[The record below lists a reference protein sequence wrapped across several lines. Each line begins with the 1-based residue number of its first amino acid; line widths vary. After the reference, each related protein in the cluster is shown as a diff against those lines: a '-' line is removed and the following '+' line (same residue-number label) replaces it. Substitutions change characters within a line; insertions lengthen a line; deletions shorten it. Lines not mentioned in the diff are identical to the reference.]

1 MDNKLVEGLLFDQ
14 GKIKMSNIHKEKTE
28 SIRQKIASALGGI
41 NVSNVIQKFKIG
53 EQSKNLEN
61 CIWIIENITITEIK
75 NNIIFLKY
83 KLEFKKCKFINE
95 VNIKIISN
103 NSKVVKELYIN
114 SCTFDQKI
122 NCRNIYFEY
131 ISITKSK
138 FISDVNFE
146 IFKNS
151 EKLYCE
157 KNIFEGKCHI
167 QSEKENGDKR
177 CSIVFIGN
185 TFYKNIEISNLYAKE
200 LLLLKT
206 NNSNNVILEIKN
218 SSIDYFILPNSLRQ
232 CNTLNTTF
240 NDFILGKCSFNYRIN
255 FKKCIFEKGVD
266 FSKLVFAD
274 INFSKSTFKGVANFK
289 GCIFGNKI
297 NTGKTIDLSE
307 IVFEDNVYFDESIF
321 NHFVAFHS
329 TSFKKTASFYRVEF
343 NTMPNF
349 SPGDFQGILNLNNA
363 KWFGNRAE
371 EAFEFNI
378 IKNNIQKSYKNHD
391 IIENVINFRSS
402 FCGIKNALLGKQNLL
417 DAKNFH
423 KAELYCKEIEL
434 EYALA
439 DSKNQTIQHDEQS
452 KFLKKPKKEEI
463 NIIRFLKFLFSIL
476 ISILKNTVVFL
487 FKVIV
492 NAIVCIKHIFLS
504 PIFFISYL
512 SRGCS
517 FILINILI
525 YLFSTEKCGLKRKIY
540 IWWHKNNTKNII
552 DFTKWFEYMS
562 LLVYRNTS
570 DHHTNLN
577 KIFHFTLSVIATYG
591 LYLFCINRINHWI
604 IYNKFESMYIII
616 SILLISLPV
625 IVIMKSYKKIMELST
640 HAIIFLYLIFVITI
654 FFLPQISYIAF
665 GVLLYVLFLIFSYY
679 IFIKNTNIVT
689 IFARFFSYVGLTLS
703 LFIVP
708 EIINPTL
715 NIFNKENIENKNL
728 IQKLSNTDYKFLSN
742 LTTLSFRDY
751 GIDNNVS
758 FSVNNIANQKE
769 IIIANKAT
777 LESIFGFLFQRNT
790 KDDLN
795 KILENIDNTNK
806 LNDILK
812 DNKNRSI
819 ALDLTYAAN
828 GQYVRTLKDM
838 EIKDEF
844 RLRLLKFFRVYNNEK
859 EAKDEML
866 NETKKLTDA
875 INGNK
880 VVMMQL
886 KNIIKEYDEYL
897 EFYRVIRLDKI
908 NSQTYKST
916 YILYVIVMI
925 LCLYSLAKTSR
936 KNSIVS

>member
-1 MDNKLVEGLLFDQ
+1 M
-14 GKIKMSNIHKEKTE
+14 
-28 SIRQKIASALGGI
+28 
-41 NVSNVIQKFKIG
+41 
-53 EQSKNLEN
+53 
-61 CIWIIENITITEIK
+61 
-75 NNIIFLKY
+75 
-83 KLEFKKCKFINE
+83 
-95 VNIKIISN
+95 
-103 NSKVVKELYIN
+103 
-114 SCTFDQKI
+114 
-122 NCRNIYFEY
+122 
-131 ISITKSK
+131 
-138 FISDVNFE
+138 
-146 IFKNS
+146 
-151 EKLYCE
+151 
-157 KNIFEGKCHI
+157 
-167 QSEKENGDKR
+167 
-177 CSIVFIGN
+177 
-185 TFYKNIEISNLYAKE
+185 
-200 LLLLKT
+200 
-206 NNSNNVILEIKN
+206 
-218 SSIDYFILPNSLRQ
+218 
-232 CNTLNTTF
+232 
-240 NDFILGKCSFNYRIN
+240 
-255 FKKCIFEKGVD
+255 
-266 FSKLVFAD
+266 
-274 INFSKSTFKGVANFK
+274 
-289 GCIFGNKI
+289 
-297 NTGKTIDLSE
+297 
-307 IVFEDNVYFDESIF
+307 
-321 NHFVAFHS
+321 
-329 TSFKKTASFYRVEF
+329 
-343 NTMPNF
+343 
-349 SPGDFQGILNLNNA
+349 
-363 KWFGNRAE
+363 
-371 EAFEFNI
+371 
-378 IKNNIQKSYKNHD
+378 
-391 IIENVINFRSS
+391 
-402 FCGIKNALLGKQNLL
+402 
-417 DAKNFH
+417 
-423 KAELYCKEIEL
+423 EL

-439 DSKNQTIQHDEQS
+439 DSKKQTRQQDEQS
-452 KFLKKPKKEEI
+452 KSLKKPKKEEI

-492 NAIVCIKHIFLS
+492 NAIIVCIKHIFLS

-517 FILINILI
+517 FILINILF

-540 IWWHKNNTKNII
+540 IWWHTNNTKNII

-616 SILLISLPV
+616 SILLISLPI

-679 IFIKNTNIVT
+679 IFIKNINIVT
-689 IFARFFSYVGLTLS
+689 IFTRFFSYVGLMLS

-751 GIDNNVS
+751 SIDNNVS

-769 IIIANKAT
+769 IIMANKAT

-806 LNDILK
+806 LNNILK

-819 ALDLTYAAN
+819 ALDLIYAAN

-859 EAKDEML
+859 EARDEIL
-866 NETKKLTDA
+866 NEKKKLTDA
-875 INGNK
+875 IDNSKN
-880 VVMMQL
+880 VMMQL